1 MLFAK
6 SGKIGV
12 QSREQARGYHGS
24 AGARHADPHSTAPS
38 AAFDS
43 WLTEAVTSDAQTRAG
58 LLAKWEQAPAARQ
71 LHPRKEH
78 LILLIGPVGAAGG
91 PGQLI
96 HSETVKADPSS
107 ALQKS
112 QANC

>member
-6 SGKIGV
+6 SGKVGV

-24 AGARHADPHSTAPS
+24 AGARYADPHSTAPS

-78 LILLIGPVGAAGG
+78 LILLMGAVGAAGG

-96 HSETVKADPSS
+96 HSETVMKNAISGFRFV
-107 ALQKS
+107 
-112 QANC
+112 